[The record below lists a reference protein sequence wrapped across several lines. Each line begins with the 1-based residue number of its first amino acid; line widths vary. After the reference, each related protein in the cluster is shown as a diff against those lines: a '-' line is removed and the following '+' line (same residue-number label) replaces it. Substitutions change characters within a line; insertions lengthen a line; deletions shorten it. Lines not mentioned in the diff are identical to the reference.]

1 MEENL
6 NDKSNNELLLD
17 IKQLEANHESL
28 KQKMLKE
35 WDELISIEKKFEKI
49 NEILL
54 KRLKGDNI
62 DVK

>member
-54 KRLKGDNI
+54 KRLKGDSI